1 MRQDFNFFPV
11 VQWGGRYKRQ
21 KQMKLS
27 VVTISFNQSQ
37 FLEACL
43 QSVIAQKDVDVEF
56 IVVDPGS
63 TDGSREI
70 LERWSSQIGRL
81 IFEPDS
87 GPADGLN
94 KGFAA
99 ATGDIFYYLNS
110 DDVVFDGA
118 FREVC
123 ALFER
128 NPQISVLA
136 GAGKFIDEHGAVIRD
151 VWSDPVSGLRMAF
164 GGGNL
169 IQPATFIRASDFHR
183 VGGFNSNNRSNW
195 DGELVTDMYLAGSK
209 FKIVNRVWGGYR
221 LHGESITSTGRLL
234 VQIGEWS
241 RQRRSKL
248 GYSLPRSIEILISTY
263 FRVERILRHPRIIY
277 QRFRHGPV
285 FGRSKTA

>member
-1 MRQDFNFFPV
+1 
-11 VQWGGRYKRQ
+11 
-21 KQMKLS
+21 MKIS
-27 VVTISFNQSQ
+27 VVTISFNQAE

-43 QSVIAQKDVDVEF
+43 QSIVSQKDADVEF

-63 TDGSREI
+63 TDGSRDI
-70 LERWSSQIGRL
+70 LKQWSSKIDHL
-81 IFEPDS
+81 ILEPDS

-118 FREVC
+118 FREAR
-123 ALFER
+123 ALFKR
-128 NPQISVLA
+128 NPEVSVVA
-136 GAGKFIDEHGAVIRD
+136 GAGKFIDEHGAAIRD
-151 VWSDPVSGLRMAF
+151 VWSDPVSGIRMAF

-183 VGGFNSNNRSNW
+183 VGGFNADNRSNW

-209 FKIVNRVWGGYR
+209 FEIVNNIWGGYR

-234 VQIGEWS
+234 IQIGEWS
-241 RQRRSKL
+241 RQRRRKL
-248 GYSLPRSIEILISTY
+248 GYAFPRSVEIVLSTY
-263 FRVERILRHPRIIY
+263 FRIERVLRHPQIIY
-277 QRFRHGPV
+277 QRLRSGPV
-285 FGRSKTA
+285 FGRSKAA